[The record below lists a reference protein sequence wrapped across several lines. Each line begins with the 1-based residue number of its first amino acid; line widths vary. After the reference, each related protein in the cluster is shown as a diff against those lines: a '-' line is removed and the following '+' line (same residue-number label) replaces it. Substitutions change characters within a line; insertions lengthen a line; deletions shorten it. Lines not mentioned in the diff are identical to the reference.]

1 MKQFI
6 LFLTLS
12 RLFFAPIIFLGLV
25 VFNNFILT
33 FVLFLI
39 ASVSDYFDGWLARR
53 YGLTSDFGAILDPI
67 ADKILL
73 LFCLFAITLY
83 LQDPYVGLISLII
96 LAREFWVSALRD
108 FASRNKISD
117 LMDVTY
123 LAKVKTSIQFLTLF
137 LYFASFLLNLKL
149 GIFVA
154 NITLFLSMLITIKT
168 GIDYTKKILKI

>member
-1 MKQFI
+1 MKHLI
-6 LFLTLS
+6 LFITLS

-33 FVLFLI
+33 FILFLI
-39 ASVSDYFDGWLARR
+39 ASVSDYLDGWLARR

-117 LMDVTY
+117 LMAVTY
-123 LAKVKTSIQFLTLF
+123 LAKLKTSIQFFTLF

>member
-53 YGLTSDFGAILDPI
+53 YGLASDFGAILDPI

-83 LQDPYVGLISLII
+83 LQDPYIGLISLII

>member
-53 YGLTSDFGAILDPI
+53 YGLASDFGAILDPI

>member
-39 ASVSDYFDGWLARR
+39 ASVSDYFDGWPARR
-53 YGLTSDFGAILDPI
+53 YGLASDFGAILDPI

>member
-1 MKQFI
+1 MNQFI

-39 ASVSDYFDGWLARR
+39 ASVSDYFDGWFARR
-53 YGLTSDFGAILDPI
+53 YGLASDFGAILDPI

-137 LYFASFLLNLKL
+137 LYFASFLLNLTL

>member
-12 RLFFAPIIFLGLV
+12 RLIFAPIIFLGLV

-39 ASVSDYFDGWLARR
+39 ASISDYFDGWLARR
-53 YGLTSDFGAILDPI
+53 YELASDFGAILDPI

>member
-1 MKQFI
+1 MKEFI

-12 RLFFAPIIFLGLV
+12 RLLFAPVIFLGLV

-33 FVLFLI
+33 LILFFI
-39 ASVSDYFDGWLARR
+39 ASVSDYLDGWLARR
-53 YGLTSDFGAILDPI
+53 YDLTSDFGAILDPI

-73 LFCLFAITLY
+73 LFCLFGITFY
-83 LQDPYVGLISLII
+83 LQDPYIGLISLII

-108 FASRNKISD
+108 FASRKKISD

-123 LAKVKTSIQFLTLF
+123 LAKVKTSMQFLTLF
-137 LYFASFLLNLKL
+137 LYFLSFLLNLKL

-168 GIDYTKKILKI
+168 GIDYTKKVLKI

>member
-53 YGLTSDFGAILDPI
+53 YGLASDFGAILDPI

-123 LAKVKTSIQFLTLF
+123 LAKVKTSLQFLTLF

-154 NITLFLSMLITIKT
+154 NITLFLSMLITIMT

>member
-53 YGLTSDFGAILDPI
+53 YGLASDFGAILDPI

-108 FASRNKISD
+108 FASRNKFSD

>member
-53 YGLTSDFGAILDPI
+53 YGLASDFGTILDPI

-83 LQDPYVGLISLII
+83 LQNPYVGLISLII

-108 FASRNKISD
+108 YASRNKISD

>member
-1 MKQFI
+1 M
-6 LFLTLS
+6 
-12 RLFFAPIIFLGLV
+12 FFAPIIFLGLV

-53 YGLTSDFGAILDPI
+53 YGLASDFGAILDPI

>member
-39 ASVSDYFDGWLARR
+39 ASVSDYFDGLLARR
-53 YGLTSDFGAILDPI
+53 YGLASDFGAILDPI

>member
-39 ASVSDYFDGWLARR
+39 ASVSDYFDGWFARR
-53 YGLTSDFGAILDPI
+53 YGLASDFGAILDPI

-137 LYFASFLLNLKL
+137 LYFASFLLNLTL

>member
-1 MKQFI
+1 M
-6 LFLTLS
+6 
-12 RLFFAPIIFLGLV
+12 
-25 VFNNFILT
+25 
-33 FVLFLI
+33 
-39 ASVSDYFDGWLARR
+39 
-53 YGLTSDFGAILDPI
+53 
-67 ADKILL
+67 
-73 LFCLFAITLY
+73 
-83 LQDPYVGLISLII
+83 
-96 LAREFWVSALRD
+96 SALRD

>member
-1 MKQFI
+1 MKEFI

-12 RLFFAPIIFLGLV
+12 RLLFAPVIFLGLV

-53 YGLTSDFGAILDPI
+53 YGLASDFGAILDPI

>member
-53 YGLTSDFGAILDPI
+53 YRLASDFGAILDPI

>member
-33 FVLFLI
+33 FILFLI

-53 YGLTSDFGAILDPI
+53 YGLASDFGAILDPI

>member
-12 RLFFAPIIFLGLV
+12 RLLFAPIIFIGLI
-25 VFNNFILT
+25 VFNNFFLT
-33 FVLFLI
+33 FVIFLI
-39 ASVSDYFDGWLARR
+39 VSITDYFDGWLARK
-53 YGLTSDFGAILDPI
+53 YDLTSDFGAILDPI

-73 LFCLFAITLY
+73 LFSLFAVTLY

-117 LMDVTY
+117 LMDVT
-123 LAKVKTSIQFLTLF
+123 
-137 LYFASFLLNLKL
+137 
-149 GIFVA
+149 
-154 NITLFLSMLITIKT
+154 LSLIHI
-168 GIDYTKKILKI
+168 